1 MREMKDSGVAW
12 LGDIDS
18 RFDIKA
24 IGNLFT
30 IKKDII
36 GREPDQVLSITQRGI
51 KIKDTTSNEGQ
62 NAASYAHYQIVN
74 VGDFAMNHMD
84 LLTGW
89 VDISRYEGVT
99 SPDYRV
105 FTLTDNTQIPGYF
118 LRVFQ
123 MYYSNRVFYAFGQG
137 AANLGRWRLPREN
150 FVKIAIPCPPVELQR
165 KIVDEIA
172 AKVSKVDALIA
183 NQQAQIA
190 KLKQYKQSLVTEIVT
205 KGLNP
210 GAQMRDSGLEWIGQI
225 PQNWVVTRIKYI
237 IDNSDFGIKCGP
249 FGSALTGKVIY
260 NGEILV
266 YGQWNIVNGDF
277 FIRRNTISKDDYESL
292 TSYKVEPNDVLVSMM
307 GTIGKCA
314 IVPQDIALG
323 IMDSHVIKIRLN
335 TDVILPSF
343 FQYVYDKDN
352 SFEVFEYFTRKK
364 KGFIMDGLN
373 TSVIKN
379 AYFVLPPLEE
389 QQKMVAFLNEKCTTI
404 QRLIEIKQDKIE
416 KLNQYKKSLI
426 YEYVTGKKEA

>member
-105 FTLTDNTQIPGYF
+105 FTLTDNTQIPEYF

-183 NQQAQIA
+183 NQQAQIE
-190 KLKQYKQSLVTEIVT
+190 KLKQYKQSLITEVVT

-210 GAQMRDSGLEWIGQI
+210 DSPMKDSGNDLLGQI
-225 PQNWVVTRIKYI
+225 PAHWKAIKIKYLCSMQAGRNLI
-237 IDNSDFGIKCGP
+237 SEQISDSGDYPVYGGNGLRGYFTEPNYIGECLLVGRQGALCGNVHHVSGEFWATEHAVITEP
-249 FGSALTGKVIY
+249 KEGVSIRYLFYLLTGMNLNLYVSPTAAQPGLSVSTVQNVISCLAPVD
-260 NGEILV
+260 E
-266 YGQWNIVNGDF
+266 QEQIVKLLDDK
-277 FIRRNTISKDDYESL
+277 IRMIESLLQIKEKKKESL
-292 TSYKVEPNDVLVSMM
+292 TN
-307 GTIGKCA
+307 
-314 IVPQDIALG
+314 
-323 IMDSHVIKIRLN
+323 
-335 TDVILPSF
+335 
-343 FQYVYDKDN
+343 
-352 SFEVFEYFTRKK
+352 
-364 KGFIMDGLN
+364 
-373 TSVIKN
+373 
-379 AYFVLPPLEE
+379 
-389 QQKMVAFLNEKCTTI
+389 
-404 QRLIEIKQDKIE
+404 
-416 KLNQYKKSLI
+416 YKKSVI
-426 YEYVTGKKEA
+426 YEYVTGKKEVV

>member
-51 KIKDTTSNEGQ
+51 KVKDTTSNEGQ

-105 FTLTDNTQIPGYF
+105 FTLTDNTQIPEYF

-183 NQQAQIA
+183 NQQAQIE
-190 KLKQYKQSLVTEIVT
+190 KLKQYKQSLITEVVT

-210 GAQMRDSGLEWIGQI
+210 DSPMKDSGNDLLGQI
-225 PQNWVVTRIKYI
+225 PAHWKAIKIKYLCSMQAGRNLI
-237 IDNSDFGIKCGP
+237 SEQISDSGDYP
-249 FGSALTGKVIY
+249 
-260 NGEILV
+260 V
-266 YGQWNIVNGDF
+266 YGGNGLRGYFTEPNYIGECLLVGRQGALCGNVHHVSGEFWATEHAVITEPKEGVSIRYLFYLLIGMNLNLYVSPTAAQPGLSVSTVQNVISCLAPVDEQEQIVKLLDDK
-277 FIRRNTISKDDYESL
+277 IRMIESLLQIKEKKKESL
-292 TSYKVEPNDVLVSMM
+292 TN
-307 GTIGKCA
+307 
-314 IVPQDIALG
+314 
-323 IMDSHVIKIRLN
+323 
-335 TDVILPSF
+335 
-343 FQYVYDKDN
+343 
-352 SFEVFEYFTRKK
+352 
-364 KGFIMDGLN
+364 
-373 TSVIKN
+373 
-379 AYFVLPPLEE
+379 
-389 QQKMVAFLNEKCTTI
+389 
-404 QRLIEIKQDKIE
+404 
-416 KLNQYKKSLI
+416 YKKSVI
-426 YEYVTGKKEA
+426 YEYVTGKKEVV

>member
-1 MREMKDSGVAW
+1 MREIKDSGVAW
-12 LGDIDS
+12 LGDVDS
-18 RFDIKA
+18 RFDIKT
-24 IGNLFT
+24 IGNLFS

-36 GREPDQVLSITQRGI
+36 GREPDQVLSITQKGI

-89 VDISRYEGVT
+89 VDISPYEGVT

-105 FTLTDNTQIPGYF
+105 FTLADKEQIPEYY

-123 MYYSNRVFYAFGQG
+123 MYYANRVFYAFGQG

-150 FVKIAIPCPPVELQR
+150 FVRIEIPCPPIDLQK
-165 KIVDEIA
+165 KIVDKLAEDI
-172 AKVSKVDALIA
+172 SKVDALIA
-183 NQQAQIA
+183 NQQAQIE

-205 KGLNP
+205 KGLNHS
-210 GAQMRDSGLEWIGQI
+210 AQMRESGLEWIGQI
-225 PQNWVVTRIKYI
+225 PKDWVVTRIKYF
-237 IDNSDFGIKCGP
+237 IDNSDYGIKCGP
-249 FGSALTGKVIY
+249 FGSALTGKVID
-260 NGEILV
+260 NREILV
-266 YGQWNIVNGDF
+266 YGQWNIVNGDYS
-277 FIRRNTISKDDYESL
+277 IRRNTISKDDYESL
-292 TSYKVEPNDVLVSMM
+292 ASYKVEPNDILVSMM

-314 IVPQDIALG
+314 IVPQNIAVG

-335 TDVILPSF
+335 THVILPSF

-352 SFEVFEYFTRKK
+352 SFEVFEYFSRKK

-389 QQKMVAFLNEKCTTI
+389 QQKIVAFLNIWRKNE
-404 QRLIEIKQDKIE
+404 
-416 KLNQYKKSLI
+416 NI
-426 YEYVTGKKEA
+426 YENRSDFACNYNGCKSCRLSSCNRRK

>member
-89 VDISRYEGVT
+89 VDISQYEGVT

-105 FTLTDNTQIPGYF
+105 FTLTDNTQIPEYF

-183 NQQAQIA
+183 NQQAQIE
-190 KLKQYKQSLVTEIVT
+190 KLKQYKQSLITEVVT
-205 KGLNP
+205 KGLDSDAP
-210 GAQMRDSGLEWIGQI
+210 MKDSGVEWIGNI
-225 PQNWVVTRIKYI
+225 CASFVPYRIKDLLLKEKDAI
-237 IDNSDFGIKCGP
+237 RVGP
-249 FGSALTGKVIY
+249 FGSALKGSDILDEGEYWVY
-260 NGEILV
+260 NQRVVLDSSF
-266 YGQWNIVNGDF
+266 VNSNT
-277 FIRRNTISKDDYESL
+277 FINKAKYEELS
-292 TSYKVEPNDVLVSMM
+292 SFRVQAGDVLCTTRGS
-307 GTIGKCA
+307 IGKIA
-314 IVPQDIALG
+314 RVPELYCEG
-323 IMDSHVIKIRLN
+323 VIHPCIIRFRINDELVN
-335 TDVILPSF
+335 YKLLELIFNFSDV
-343 FQYVYDKDN
+343 
-352 SFEVFEYFTRKK
+352 
-364 KGFIMDGLN
+364 
-373 TSVIKN
+373 VIGQLKLSSN
-379 AYFVLPPLEE
+379 A
-389 QQKMVAFLNEKCTTI
+389 TTI
-404 QRLIEIKQDKIE
+404 DVVYSDSLRNVTIPLGSMKQQDELVRFLAPKCAKIDNLIGIKLKKIE
-416 KLNQYKKSLI
+416 KLSDYKKSLI
-426 YEYVTGKKEA
+426 YEYVTGKKEVI

>member
-36 GREPDQVLSITQRGI
+36 GRKPDQVLSITQRGI

-74 VGDFAMNHMD
+74 VGDFSMNHMD

-89 VDISRYEGVT
+89 VDISQYEGVT

-105 FTLTDNTQIPGYF
+105 FTLSDNTQIPEYF

-183 NQQAQIA
+183 NQQAQIE
-190 KLKQYKQSLVTEIVT
+190 KLKQYKQSLITEVVT

-210 GAQMRDSGLEWIGQI
+210 DAPMKDSKVESIGRIPAHWILK
-225 PQNWVVTRIKYI
+225 RAKYVATSLVKG
-237 IDNSDFGIKCGP
+237 NGITKEEVFDDGDIHC
-249 FGSALTGKVIY
+249 VRY
-260 NGEILV
+260 GEI
-266 YGQWNIVNGDF
+266 Y
-277 FIRRNTISKDDYESL
+277 SKYDCAF
-292 TSYKVEPNDVLVSMM
+292 VSAFS
-307 GTIGKCA
+307 K
-314 IVPQDIALG
+314 Q
-323 IMDSHVIKIRLN
+323 
-335 TDVILPSF
+335 
-343 FQYVYDKDN
+343 
-352 SFEVFEYFTRKK
+352 KK
-364 KGFIMDGLN
+364 
-373 TSVIKN
+373 
-379 AYFVLPPLEE
+379 
-389 QQKMVAFLNEKCTTI
+389 
-404 QRLIEIKQDKIE
+404 R
-416 KLNQYKKSLI
+416 
-426 YEYVTGKKEA
+426 

>member
-1 MREMKDSGVAW
+1 MREMKDSGIAW

-105 FTLTDNTQIPGYF
+105 FTLTDNTQIPEYF

-150 FVKIAIPCPPVELQR
+150 FVKISIPCPPAELQR

-172 AKVSKVDALIA
+172 SKVSKVDALVA
-183 NQQAQIA
+183 NQQAQIE
-190 KLKQYKQSLVTEIVT
+190 KLKQYKQSLITEVVT
-205 KGLNP
+205 KGLD
-210 GAQMRDSGLEWIGQI
+210 ADASMKDSGVEWIGVINSRYSLQ
-225 PQNWVVTRIKYI
+225 RIKHFICEY
-237 IDNSDFGIKCGP
+237 KAGP
-249 FGSALTGKVIY
+249 FGSALITG
-260 NGEILV
+260 NLLSEGSILV
-266 YGQWNIVNGDF
+266 YTPEHIANQSTDNPKNLFLPESRRSEMEQFFVSQGNIIFPIVGSLGRAMYITADMPEGIINQRLAKFRIDESRVDKDYFLYLFAKSDFYKPFHDVNSRGAIIVNLTKEIVYNMP
-277 FIRRNTISKDDYESL
+277 FIIPPVDEQREIV
-292 TSYKVEPNDVLVSMM
+292 SYLDEKCAYIDKLITLKTQKVE
-307 GTIGKCA
+307 
-314 IVPQDIALG
+314 
-323 IMDSHVIKIRLN
+323 
-335 TDVILPSF
+335 
-343 FQYVYDKDN
+343 
-352 SFEVFEYFTRKK
+352 
-364 KGFIMDGLN
+364 
-373 TSVIKN
+373 
-379 AYFVLPPLEE
+379 
-389 QQKMVAFLNEKCTTI
+389 
-404 QRLIEIKQDKIE
+404 
-416 KLNQYKKSLI
+416 KLTQYKKSLI
-426 YEYVTGKKEA
+426 YEYVTGKKEVSL

>member
-105 FTLTDNTQIPGYF
+105 FTLTDNTQIPEYF

-172 AKVSKVDALIA
+172 TKISKVDALIA
-183 NQQAQIA
+183 NQQAQIE
-190 KLKQYKQSLVTEIVT
+190 KLKQYKQSLITEVVT
-205 KGLNP
+205 KGLD
-210 GAQMRDSGLEWIGQI
+210 ADASMKDSGVEWIGVINSRYSLQ
-225 PQNWVVTRIKYI
+225 RIKHFICEY
-237 IDNSDFGIKCGP
+237 KAGP
-249 FGSALTGKVIY
+249 FGSALITG
-260 NGEILV
+260 NLLSGA
-266 YGQWNIVNGDF
+266 VN
-277 FIRRNTISKDDYESL
+277 TAA
-292 TSYKVEPNDVLVSMM
+292 EPN
-307 GTIGKCA
+307 GC
-314 IVPQDIALG
+314 
-323 IMDSHVIKIRLN
+323 
-335 TDVILPSF
+335 F
-343 FQYVYDKDN
+343 FHQNPTFSGKDN
-352 SFEVFEYFTRKK
+352 
-364 KGFIMDGLN
+364 L
-373 TSVIKN
+373 
-379 AYFVLPPLEE
+379 L
-389 QQKMVAFLNEKCTTI
+389 
-404 QRLIEIKQDKIE
+404 
-416 KLNQYKKSLI
+416 
-426 YEYVTGKKEA
+426 

>member
-105 FTLTDNTQIPGYF
+105 FTLTDNTQIPEYF

-150 FVKIAIPCPPVELQR
+150 FVKIAIPFPPVELQR

-172 AKVSKVDALIA
+172 TKVSKVDALIA
-183 NQQAQIA
+183 NQQAQIE
-190 KLKQYKQSLVTEIVT
+190 KLKQYKQSLITEVVT
-205 KGLNP
+205 KGLEPNAP
-210 GAQMRDSGLEWIGQI
+210 MKNSGVEWIGVINSRYSLQ
-225 PQNWVVTRIKYI
+225 RIKHFICEY
-237 IDNSDFGIKCGP
+237 KAGP
-249 FGSALTGKVIY
+249 FGSALITG
-260 NGEILV
+260 NLLSEGSILV
-266 YGQWNIVNGDF
+266 YTPEHIANQSTDNSKNLFLPESRRSEMEQFFVSQGNIIFPIVGSLGRAMYITADMPEGIINQRLAKFRIDESRVDKDYFLYLFAKSDFYKPFLDVNSRGAIIVNLTKEIVYNMP
-277 FIRRNTISKDDYESL
+277 FIIPPVDEQREIV
-292 TSYKVEPNDVLVSMM
+292 SYLDE
-307 GTIGKCA
+307 KCA
-314 IVPQDIALG
+314 YID
-323 IMDSHVIKIRLN
+323 
-335 TDVILPSF
+335 
-343 FQYVYDKDN
+343 
-352 SFEVFEYFTRKK
+352 
-364 KGFIMDGLN
+364 
-373 TSVIKN
+373 
-379 AYFVLPPLEE
+379 
-389 QQKMVAFLNEKCTTI
+389 
-404 QRLIEIKQDKIE
+404 RLITLKTQKTE
-416 KLNQYKKSLI
+416 KLTQYKRSLI
-426 YEYVTGKKEA
+426 YEYVTGKKEAGLHE

>member
-105 FTLTDNTQIPGYF
+105 FTLTDNTQIPEYF

-150 FVKIAIPCPPVELQR
+150 FVKISIPCPPAELQR

-172 AKVSKVDALIA
+172 SKVSKVDALVA
-183 NQQAQIA
+183 NQQAQIE
-190 KLKQYKQSLVTEIVT
+190 KLKQYKQSLITEVVT
-205 KGLNP
+205 KGLD
-210 GAQMRDSGLEWIGQI
+210 ADASMKDSGVEWIGVINSRYSLQ
-225 PQNWVVTRIKYI
+225 RIKHFICEY
-237 IDNSDFGIKCGP
+237 KAGP
-249 FGSALTGKVIY
+249 FGSALITG
-260 NGEILV
+260 NLLSEGSILV
-266 YGQWNIVNGDF
+266 YTPEHIANQSTDNPKNLFLPESRRSEMEQFFVSQGNIIFPIVGSLGRAMYITADMPEGIINQRLAKFRIDESRVDKDYFLYLFAKSDFYKPFLDVNSRGAIIVNLTKEIVYNMP
-277 FIRRNTISKDDYESL
+277 FIIPPVDEQREIV
-292 TSYKVEPNDVLVSMM
+292 SYLDEKCAYIDKLITLKTQKVE
-307 GTIGKCA
+307 
-314 IVPQDIALG
+314 
-323 IMDSHVIKIRLN
+323 
-335 TDVILPSF
+335 
-343 FQYVYDKDN
+343 
-352 SFEVFEYFTRKK
+352 
-364 KGFIMDGLN
+364 
-373 TSVIKN
+373 
-379 AYFVLPPLEE
+379 
-389 QQKMVAFLNEKCTTI
+389 
-404 QRLIEIKQDKIE
+404 
-416 KLNQYKKSLI
+416 KLTQYKKSLI
-426 YEYVTGKKEA
+426 YEYVTGKKEVSL

>member
-105 FTLTDNTQIPGYF
+105 FTLTDNTQIPEYF

-172 AKVSKVDALIA
+172 TKVSKVDDLIA
-183 NQQAQIA
+183 NQQAQIE
-190 KLKQYKQSLVTEIVT
+190 KLKQYKQSLITEVVT
-205 KGLNP
+205 KGLDPNAP
-210 GAQMRDSGLEWIGQI
+210 MKDSGIEWIGVINERYSLQ
-225 PQNWVVTRIKYI
+225 RIKHFICDY
-237 IDNSDFGIKCGP
+237 KAGP
-249 FGSALTGKVIY
+249 FGSALITG
-260 NGEILV
+260 NLLSEGSILV
-266 YGQWNIVNGDF
+266 YTPEHIANQSTDNPKNLFLPESRRSEMEQFFVSQGNIIFPIVGSLGRAMYITTDMPEGIINQRLAKFRIDESRVDKDYFLYLFAKSDFYKPFLDVKSRGAIIVNLTKEIVYNMP
-277 FIRRNTISKDDYESL
+277 FIIPPVDEQREIVCYLDE
-292 TSYKVEPNDVLVSMM
+292 
-307 GTIGKCA
+307 KCA
-314 IVPQDIALG
+314 YID
-323 IMDSHVIKIRLN
+323 
-335 TDVILPSF
+335 
-343 FQYVYDKDN
+343 
-352 SFEVFEYFTRKK
+352 
-364 KGFIMDGLN
+364 
-373 TSVIKN
+373 
-379 AYFVLPPLEE
+379 
-389 QQKMVAFLNEKCTTI
+389 
-404 QRLIEIKQDKIE
+404 RLISIKSQKAE
-416 KLNQYKKSLI
+416 KLIQYKKSLI
-426 YEYVTGKKEA
+426 YEYVTGKKEVV

>member
-1 MREMKDSGVAW
+1 MREMMDSGVAW

-18 RFDIKA
+18 RFNIKA

-30 IKKDII
+30 IKKEII

-105 FTLTDNTQIPGYF
+105 FTLTDNTQVPEYF

-183 NQQAQIA
+183 NQQAQIE
-190 KLKQYKQSLVTEIVT
+190 KLKQYKQSLITEVVT
-205 KGLNP
+205 KGLDPNAP
-210 GAQMRDSGLEWIGQI
+210 MKDSGVEWIGAINAGFRLMRLKHVALILDEYRKPITADQRNQDADVLYDYYGASGVI
-225 PQNWVVTRIKYI
+225 DKIDGYTIDDHVMLIGEDGANLRMRNLPLMYEVNGKAWINNHAHILKPKADIDFYYLFYALEGLDINPYI
-237 IDNSDFGIKCGP
+237 T
-249 FGSALTGKVIY
+249 GSA
-260 NGEILV
+260 
-266 YGQWNIVNGDF
+266 Q
-277 FIRRNTISKDDYESL
+277 
-292 TSYKVEPNDVLVSMM
+292 P
-307 GTIGKCA
+307 
-314 IVPQDIALG
+314 
-323 IMDSHVIKIRLN
+323 
-335 TDVILPSF
+335 
-343 FQYVYDKDN
+343 
-352 SFEVFEYFTRKK
+352 
-364 KGFIMDGLN
+364 
-373 TSVIKN
+373 
-379 AYFVLPPLEE
+379 
-389 QQKMVAFLNEKCTTI
+389 
-404 QRLIEIKQDKIE
+404 
-416 KLNQYKKSLI
+416 KLNQENLRNLWLPIPDLETQASIVQYIRDKHAKIDELIGIKTKKLSELDDYKKAII
-426 YEYVTGKKEA
+426 YEYVTGKKEV

>member
-105 FTLTDNTQIPGYF
+105 FTLTDNTQIPEYF

-172 AKVSKVDALIA
+172 TKISKVDALIA
-183 NQQAQIA
+183 NQQAQIE
-190 KLKQYKQSLVTEIVT
+190 KLKQYKQSLITEVVT
-205 KGLNP
+205 KGLD
-210 GAQMRDSGLEWIGQI
+210 ADASMKDSGVEWIGVINSRYSLQ
-225 PQNWVVTRIKYI
+225 RIKHFICEY
-237 IDNSDFGIKCGP
+237 KAGP
-249 FGSALTGKVIY
+249 FGSALITG
-260 NGEILV
+260 NLLSEGSILV
-266 YGQWNIVNGDF
+266 YTPEHIANQSTDNPKNLFLPESRRSEMEQFFVSQGNIIFPIVGSLGRAMYITADMPEGIINQRLAKFRIDESRVDKDYFLYLFAKSDFYKPFLDVNSRGAIIVNLTKEIVYNMP
-277 FIRRNTISKDDYESL
+277 FIIPPVDEQREIV
-292 TSYKVEPNDVLVSMM
+292 SYLDEKCAYIDKLITLKTQKVE
-307 GTIGKCA
+307 
-314 IVPQDIALG
+314 
-323 IMDSHVIKIRLN
+323 
-335 TDVILPSF
+335 
-343 FQYVYDKDN
+343 
-352 SFEVFEYFTRKK
+352 
-364 KGFIMDGLN
+364 
-373 TSVIKN
+373 
-379 AYFVLPPLEE
+379 
-389 QQKMVAFLNEKCTTI
+389 
-404 QRLIEIKQDKIE
+404 
-416 KLNQYKKSLI
+416 KLTQYKKSLI
-426 YEYVTGKKEA
+426 YEYVTGKKEVSL

>member
-105 FTLTDNTQIPGYF
+105 FTLTDNTQIPEYF

-150 FVKIAIPCPPVELQR
+150 FVKIAIPRPPVELQR

-183 NQQAQIA
+183 NQQAQIE
-190 KLKQYKQSLVTEIVT
+190 KLKQYKQSLITEVVT
-205 KGLNP
+205 KGLD
-210 GAQMRDSGLEWIGQI
+210 ADASMKDSGVEWIGVINSRYSLQ
-225 PQNWVVTRIKYI
+225 RIKHFICEY
-237 IDNSDFGIKCGP
+237 KAGP
-249 FGSALTGKVIY
+249 FGSALITG
-260 NGEILV
+260 NLLSEGSILV
-266 YGQWNIVNGDF
+266 YTPEHIANQSTDNPKNLFLPESRRSEMEQFFVSQGNIIFPIVGSLGRAMYITADMPEGIINQRLAKFRIDESRVDKDYFLYLFAKSDFYKPFLDVNSRGAIIVNLTKEIVYNMP
-277 FIRRNTISKDDYESL
+277 FIIPPVDEQREIV
-292 TSYKVEPNDVLVSMM
+292 SYLDEKCAYIDKLITLKTQKVE
-307 GTIGKCA
+307 
-314 IVPQDIALG
+314 
-323 IMDSHVIKIRLN
+323 
-335 TDVILPSF
+335 
-343 FQYVYDKDN
+343 
-352 SFEVFEYFTRKK
+352 
-364 KGFIMDGLN
+364 
-373 TSVIKN
+373 
-379 AYFVLPPLEE
+379 
-389 QQKMVAFLNEKCTTI
+389 
-404 QRLIEIKQDKIE
+404 
-416 KLNQYKKSLI
+416 KLTQYKKSLI
-426 YEYVTGKKEA
+426 YEYVTGKKEVSL

>member
-105 FTLTDNTQIPGYF
+105 FTLTDNTQIPEYF

-150 FVKIAIPCPPVELQR
+150 FVKISIPCPPVELQR

-172 AKVSKVDALIA
+172 SKVSKVDALVA
-183 NQQAQIA
+183 NQQAQIE
-190 KLKQYKQSLVTEIVT
+190 KLKQYKQSLITEVVT
-205 KGLNP
+205 KGLDDD
-210 GAQMRDSGLEWIGQI
+210 ASMKDSGVEWIGVINSRYSLQ
-225 PQNWVVTRIKYI
+225 RIKHFICEY
-237 IDNSDFGIKCGP
+237 KAGP
-249 FGSALTGKVIY
+249 FGSALITG
-260 NGEILV
+260 NLLSEGSILV
-266 YGQWNIVNGDF
+266 YTPEHIANQSTDNPKNLFLPESRRSEMEQFFVSQGTIIFPIVGSLGRAMYITADMPEGIINQRLAKFRIDESRVDKDYFLYLFAKSDFYKPFLDVNSRGAIIVNLTKEIVYNMP
-277 FIRRNTISKDDYESL
+277 FIIPPVDEQREIV
-292 TSYKVEPNDVLVSMM
+292 SYLDEKCAYIDKLITLKTQKVE
-307 GTIGKCA
+307 
-314 IVPQDIALG
+314 
-323 IMDSHVIKIRLN
+323 
-335 TDVILPSF
+335 
-343 FQYVYDKDN
+343 
-352 SFEVFEYFTRKK
+352 
-364 KGFIMDGLN
+364 
-373 TSVIKN
+373 
-379 AYFVLPPLEE
+379 
-389 QQKMVAFLNEKCTTI
+389 
-404 QRLIEIKQDKIE
+404 
-416 KLNQYKKSLI
+416 KLTQYKKSLI
-426 YEYVTGKKEA
+426 YEYVTGKKEASL